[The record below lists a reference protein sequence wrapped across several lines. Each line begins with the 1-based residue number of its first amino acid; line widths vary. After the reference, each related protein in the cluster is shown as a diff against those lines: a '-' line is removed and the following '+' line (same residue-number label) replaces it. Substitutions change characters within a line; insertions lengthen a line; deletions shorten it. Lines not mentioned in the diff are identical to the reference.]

1 MLKGNTEEDWSLNQV
16 GIMTLPID
24 LILMNLITLPL
35 LFKKIE
41 IEELKNLRFNLMIS
55 IKMKPKKQVNGD
67 QLLITSPILIMVEK
81 HISNGSNN

>member
-1 MLKGNTEEDWSLNQV
+1 
-16 GIMTLPID
+16 MTLPID

>member
-1 MLKGNTEEDWSLNQV
+1 
-16 GIMTLPID
+16 MTLPID

-41 IEELKNLRFNLMIS
+41 IEELKNLQFNLMIS